1 MFEYKTLFM
10 KMANIACLNND
21 KTKANFDLL
30 CDVQFLLGLVAILPL
45 L

>member
-10 KMANIACLNND
+10 KMANIDRLNND
-21 KTKANFDLL
+21 KAKANFDLL
-30 CDVQFLLGLVAILPL
+30 CDFQILLDLVAIPPL